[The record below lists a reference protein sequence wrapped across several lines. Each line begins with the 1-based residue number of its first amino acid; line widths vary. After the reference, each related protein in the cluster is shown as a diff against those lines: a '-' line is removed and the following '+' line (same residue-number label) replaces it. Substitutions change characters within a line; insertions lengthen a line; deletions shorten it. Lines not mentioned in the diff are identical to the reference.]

1 MPHIPHS
8 KAWSCPQYEVRL
20 LLEHGRNCSWMLQ
33 ILNLSN
39 WQCYRSGIIFTNQ
52 QNILHSSRTQTLQI
66 FLIVRQH
73 AYHAQCNN
81 ILLFL
86 STCPST
92 TCYCIQ
98 TKAHIVINFF
108 DQLVGASYQFSQRNH
123 HQKIPRRTPPQRG
136 VKYKV
141 GKICNFQSKLPFITE
156 TVRDRTMVTM
166 DH

>member
-1 MPHIPHS
+1 
-8 KAWSCPQYEVRL
+8 
-20 LLEHGRNCSWMLQ
+20 MLQ
-33 ILNLSN
+33 ILNPSN

-66 FLIVRQH
+66 FVIVRQH

-123 HQKIPRRTPPQRG
+123 HQKIPRRTLGWEKFAIFSQNCHLSQKRYEIGPW
-136 VKYKV
+136 
-141 GKICNFQSKLPFITE
+141 LLWITKRKSQE
-156 TVRDRTMVTM
+156 AN
-166 DH
+166 